1 MHLCCEVKSFFPADL
16 SALGLWVT
24 IGPDVEFLCEDFVLK
39 VGVGVEVKV
48 DFVAR
53 LDVLKL
59 FHLQLVQILKAVLF
73 LFFNYGG
80 HLTMIAS
87 KRRKYPGIFAALS
100 RNTCLLATTRRKFKI
115 CPELC
120 NIRLELDE
128 LCPELAEIGAG
139 KRRLPVGG

>member
-1 MHLCCEVKSFFPADL
+1 MHLCCKVKSFFPADL

-73 LFFNYGG
+73 L
-80 HLTMIAS
+80 L
-87 KRRKYPGIFAALS
+87 IFHFLPCVTPT
-100 RNTCLLATTRRKFKI
+100 NTYLYLQ
-115 CPELC
+115 L
-120 NIRLELDE
+120 
-128 LCPELAEIGAG
+128 
-139 KRRLPVGG
+139 